1 MKLKFRRVLSAIAA
15 VSFIGLSVPLSAP
28 VKGATALYQDIQVDA
43 DCGGVDCGSMTLAS
57 ANTTRKLAVTADGT
71 IYAVFYGP
79 SGIWVTKS
87 TDRGASFASG
97 VQVSSTQAEPE
108 IGAAANGTLY
118 VIWRDGNFVVSKSTD
133 GGTTW
138 GTPVDTGT
146 AGTMG
151 PAHMA
156 VDGDYIY
163 AVDRSGSVL
172 MYSHDAGATWGS
184 TSTGSSYVYAD
195 VRVDRLTHDV
205 YVLVDNPSV
214 FWFKSTD
221 RGVTL
226 SSANSTG
233 KSVFYSVGAMT
244 SDGTNLYFYMAGSGA
259 NLERIDLGGG
269 AALTQTVTA
278 SSDSQGR
285 SLAADNCGNVVS
297 GHKDGADLYF
307 QYSTDSGSTFSAQE
321 LVVTA
326 GDRANASINET
337 NGDVMFL
344 YEKSG
349 DIFLSTYDGLL
360 TGGSNCYV
368 ASFSLTAIEFDA
380 AGETN
385 DIVIEN
391 TSGSDITVDS
401 ISITGTDFTISE
413 DCGATIPA
421 GASCTISVT
430 GENQA
435 DETLT
440 ISLNGTAR
448 QVPVSMGAIA
458 ESTPAP
464 SPAPAPSPSPAP
476 APAPS
481 EPAAPRVPGPVPPWP
496 WATVIGDSVLL
507 EWDVPWQDGN
517 GPITNYRVRS
527 IPDGGTCTTTELSC
541 TITGLAPGVEYTFAV
556 SAQNSEGWGPEEFS
570 QVAVMVGETTETL
583 PETPVTEPVPAPE
596 TETPQPDETVSAP
609 TPEASEPA
617 VAPTLPVTGGSPLGS
632 IALYSA
638 FVIAGAAT
646 VIATKRR

>member
-1 MKLKFRRVLSAIAA
+1 MKKILSALAA
-15 VSFIGLSVPLSAP
+15 LAIPLSILPMTQTP
-28 VKGATALYQDIQVDA
+28 VKATTALYQDIRVDA
-43 DCGGVDCGSMTLAS
+43 DCGGTDCGSMTLAS

-71 IYAVFYGP
+71 IYAVFYG
-79 SGIWVTKS
+79 SNGIWVTKS

-133 GGTTW
+133 GGATW

-259 NLERIDLGGG
+259 NLERVDLGGG
-269 AALTQTVTA
+269 AALTQTVTG

-297 GHKDGADLYF
+297 GHKSGADLYF
-307 QYSTDSGSTFSAQE
+307 QYSTDSGSTFSTQE

-349 DIFLSTYDGLL
+349 DIFLSTYSGLL

-413 DCGATIPA
+413 NCGATIPA
-421 GASCTISVT
+421 GGSCTISVT

-458 ESTPAP
+458 EATPAPDPAP
-464 SPAPAPSPSPAP
+464 SPTPSPSPSPSPAP
-476 APAPS
+476 APA
-481 EPAAPRVPGPVPPWP
+481 EPAAPRIPGPVPPWP
-496 WATVIGDSVLL
+496 WATAGTDSVLL
-507 EWDVPWQDGN
+507 EWDVPWQDGK
-517 GPITNYRVRS
+517 GPITGYRVRS
-527 IPDGGTCTTTELSC
+527 IPEGASCVTTELSC
-541 TITGLAPGVEYTFAV
+541 VITGLEPRVEYTFAV

-570 QVAVMVGETTETL
+570 QVAVMLVEAQ
-583 PETPVTEPVPAPE
+583 PEPVVVPEPQPEPVTVPEPVVAPEPVEVAPAP
-596 TETPQPDETVSAP
+596 QPS
-609 TPEASEPA
+609 
-617 VAPTLPVTGGSPLGS
+617 LPVTGGGLSVLWWALLTLGGGMS
-632 IALYSA
+632 MV
-638 FVIAGAAT
+638 FWAT
-646 VIATKRR
+646 SKRGE